1 MTNYN
6 DGEWHLWNGG
16 ECPVHPKS
24 VVDAVWHDPRMGS
37 AGMSGPREAIE
48 NPGPYLAWAHVVK
61 FRVVKEYREP
71 REFWVNVY
79 ADEMWAAHASK
90 SDADK
95 AAASDRVECIHVRE
109 VLE

>member
-6 DGEWHLWNGG
+6 DGKWHGWNGG
-16 ECPVHPKS
+16 ECPVHHETLVDVIMDNGHRETDKAREWDWNNDEEIYAN
-24 VVDAVWHDPRMGS
+24 VVA
-37 AGMSGPREAIE
+37 
-48 NPGPYLAWAHVVK
+48 

-79 ADEMWAAHASK
+79 DNEMWWAAHASK
-90 SDADK
+90 SDADI
-95 AAASDRVECIHVRE
+95 AAASDRGGCIHVRE

>member
-16 ECPVHPKS
+16 ECPVHQKS
-24 VVDAVWHDPRMGS
+24 VVEAVWHDPRMGS

-48 NPGPYLAWAHVVK
+48 NPGPSLAWAHVVK

-79 ADEMWAAHASK
+79 DDEKVLHENEESAENCAS
-90 SDADK
+90 S
-95 AAASDRVECIHVRE
+95 SRIEIIHVRE